1 MTVPRKIYKLL
12 VRQIHKNNMTSYE
25 TIIRVIE
32 ELARIDIV
40 GFEYCGEVGLQ
51 EDTVINGKDIEL
63 TKDFGDGLGL
73 FWETNTGVFRSER
86 SAVKGYKE
94 LVRQELAGQPTNKS
108 QPFLAQAKGSFREPY
123 NPASIFSRLGISW
136 WADVLPLCTPSGAL
150 EGKNLRKLKKMVAH
164 APLQMATQEEFE
176 LLWKDM
182 FLNEWKGFEE
192 CDDFVKAQHK
202 ELLAFLTSVI
212 RRKGAIYCTLEPALA
227 ANEQQVPQQPLAR

>member
-1 MTVPRKIYKLL
+1 
-12 VRQIHKNNMTSYE
+12 MTSYE

-94 LVRQELAGQPTNKS
+94 LVRQELAGQPTNNS
-108 QPFLAQAKGSFREPY
+108 QPFLAQAKSSFREPY

-150 EGKNLRKLKKMVAH
+150 EGKNLRKLRRMVAR
-164 APLQMATQEEFE
+164 APLQMPTQEEHE
-176 LLWKDM
+176 SLWETKFDEY
-182 FLNEWKGFEE
+182 LDFEE
-192 CDDFVKAQHK
+192 CGDFVKAQHK

-212 RRKGAIYCTLEPALA
+212 RRKGAIYCTLEPTPA
-227 ANEQQVPQQPLAR
+227 ANKQEVQQQPLTC